1 MDQGR
6 GINNRPIKQ
15 RPERTRS
22 FIVRVWF
29 EPSND
34 GSAIL
39 RGTVAELGGGTIGA
53 FSSVDEMSALLV
65 REINR

>member
-6 GINNRPIKQ
+6 GTSNRPITQ
-15 RPERTRS
+15 RRERTRS

-29 EPSND
+29 EPNS
-34 GSAIL
+34 GGVGVL
-39 RGTVAELGGGTIGA
+39 RGTIAELGGDTLGA
-53 FSSVDEMSALLV
+53 FKSFDELSAILV

>member
-6 GINNRPIKQ
+6 GISNRPITQ

-29 EPSND
+29 EPST
-34 GSAIL
+34 GGPSVL
-39 RGTVAELGGGTIGA
+39 RGTIAELGGGTIGA
-53 FSSVDEMSALLV
+53 FSTVDEMSALLI

>member
-6 GINNRPIKQ
+6 GSSNRPIAQ
-15 RPERTRS
+15 GPERTRS

-29 EPSND
+29 EPSSD
-34 GSAIL
+34 GQPVL
-39 RGTVAELGGGTIGA
+39 RGTVAELGGGPIGA
-53 FSSVDEMSALLV
+53 FNSALEMSALLI